1 MTCPGTMFA
10 TKARRSFG
18 KVGRRRWLGSS
29 ECGPPGPT
37 HSDVTFQTFF
47 QQEARDTVHGLPCYV
62 RSECHLQKDRSQEA
76 PVGGGAIDMS
86 LVLWQAWGRRGA
98 GGGPGPLRSSS
109 LFRLPLRAVD
119 TTAWGTEVWASHT
132 GSGEE
137 ADRTLDH
144 RSACPPCP
152 RVGPFVGSPFGVSVR
167 REWIF
172 EP

>member
-98 GGGPGPLRSSS
+98 GVG
-109 LFRLPLRAVD
+109 LPRHSGSQFYENPSMALSRQTKV
-119 TTAWGTEVWASHT
+119 WGVKPCSH
-132 GSGEE
+132 S
-137 ADRTLDH
+137 H
-144 RSACPPCP
+144 
-152 RVGPFVGSPFGVSVR
+152 SVTMSV
-167 REWIF
+167 
-172 EP
+172 